1 MKTVNITL
9 IIQLKKMLRNK
20 GVNIDKVDKT
30 EKNIYT
36 ISINL
41 LSKGIIFAKEG
52 IKTRNGQEE
61 NIFYTKRF
69 VFF

>member
-20 GVNIDKVDKT
+20 DVNIDKVDKT

-36 ISINL
+36 IFINL

-52 IKTRNGQEE
+52 IKTRNGQ
-61 NIFYTKRF
+61 
-69 VFF
+69 